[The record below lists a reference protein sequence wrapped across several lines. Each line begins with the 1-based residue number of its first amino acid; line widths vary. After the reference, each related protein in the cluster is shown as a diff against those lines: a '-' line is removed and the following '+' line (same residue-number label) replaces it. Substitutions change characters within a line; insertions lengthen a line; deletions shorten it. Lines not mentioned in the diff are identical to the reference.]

1 MTQSSMV
8 RGSLVVTLL
17 FAGTAGATARDEVAV
32 GQCGLTFV
40 NTGNSC
46 EWSYGGE
53 GPDPPDG
60 EKLEACWDTATA
72 DYNGCM
78 DKALA
83 APPAGVKIDTTKRK
97 LLNPTLPGSSSTGPT
112 IKPQ

>member
-1 MTQSSMV
+1 
-8 RGSLVVTLL
+8 
-17 FAGTAGATARDEVAV
+17 
-32 GQCGLTFV
+32 
-40 NTGNSC
+40 
-46 EWSYGGE
+46 
-53 GPDPPDG
+53 
-60 EKLEACWDTATA
+60 
-72 DYNGCM
+72 M